1 MSALCPVYLKQQ
13 TFPDPVGTSHLCQN
27 QTSALVTQR
36 QKLQLSRSES
46 RKKALEINLKAFGAM
61 GYADRSWWGIQ
72 NIRQWEDAHDCD
84 RERRA
89 AG

>member
-1 MSALCPVYLKQQ
+1 MLCPTLNRRFVPE
-13 TFPDPVGTSHLCQN
+13 PDIRAGYRTQN
-27 QTSALVTQR
+27 LR
-36 QKLQLSRSES
+36 LSRSES
-46 RKKALEINLKAFGAM
+46 RKGVLEINLKAFGAM
-61 GYADRSWWGIQ
+61 GYADRSWQGIQ